1 MTSILNLSAARQDY
15 LEVILNLTEKQ
26 DKVRITDIAATLG
39 IAKASVNEA
48 VKILAELKLVKQ
60 EKYGPV
66 ELTTEGKEQA
76 TKVRYRHR
84 MLARFLTDILHVD
97 PKTAEKDACLIEHV
111 VSPVTLLRLTEY
123 LEQAAPLKD
132 KKEKREGLKME
143 AVNTRALSELP
154 PGAKGKV
161 VRITNTEGVRRRL
174 LDMGVVSGAEVLV
187 EGVAPLGDPM
197 EIKVKGYRLSLRK
210 NEAASIYVSLEE

>member
-76 TKVRYRHR
+76 KVRYRHR

-123 LEQAAPLKD
+123 LKQTAPLKD
-132 KKEKREGLKME
+132 KKEKKEGLKME
-143 AVNTRALSELP
+143 AVNTRALSELQ

>member
-123 LEQAAPLKD
+123 LKQTAPLKE
-132 KKEKREGLKME
+132 KKEKKEGLKME

>member
-48 VKILAELKLVKQ
+48 VNILAELKLVKQ

-76 TKVRYRHR
+76 VKVRYRHR

-143 AVNTRALSELP
+143 AVNTRALSELQ

-174 LDMGVVSGAEVLV
+174 LDMGVVSGAEVVV
-187 EGVAPLGDPM
+187 EGMAPLGDPM

>member
-1 MTSILNLSAARQDY
+1 
-15 LEVILNLTEKQ
+15 
-26 DKVRITDIAATLG
+26 
-39 IAKASVNEA
+39 
-48 VKILAELKLVKQ
+48 
-60 EKYGPV
+60 
-66 ELTTEGKEQA
+66 
-76 TKVRYRHR
+76 

-123 LEQAAPLKD
+123 LKQTAPLKE

-143 AVNTRALSELP
+143 AVNTRALSELQ

-174 LDMGVVSGAEVLV
+174 LDMGVVSGAEVVV
-187 EGVAPLGDPM
+187 EGMAPLGDPM

>member
-1 MTSILNLSAARQDY
+1 
-15 LEVILNLTEKQ
+15 
-26 DKVRITDIAATLG
+26 
-39 IAKASVNEA
+39 
-48 VKILAELKLVKQ
+48 
-60 EKYGPV
+60 
-66 ELTTEGKEQA
+66 
-76 TKVRYRHR
+76 
-84 MLARFLTDILHVD
+84 
-97 PKTAEKDACLIEHV
+97 
-111 VSPVTLLRLTEY
+111 
-123 LEQAAPLKD
+123 
-132 KKEKREGLKME
+132 ME
-143 AVNTRALSELP
+143 AVNTRALSELQ

>member
-48 VKILAELKLVKQ
+48 VNILAELKLVKQ

-76 TKVRYRHR
+76 VKVRYRHR

-143 AVNTRALSELP
+143 AVNTRALSELQ

-174 LDMGVVSGAEVLV
+174 LDMGVVLGAEVVV
-187 EGVAPLGDPM
+187 EGIAPLGDPM

>member
-66 ELTTEGKEQA
+66 ELTTEGKKQA
-76 TKVRYRHR
+76 VKVRHRHR

-143 AVNTRALSELP
+143 AVNTRALSELQ

-174 LDMGVVSGAEVLV
+174 LDMGVVSGAEVVV
-187 EGVAPLGDPM
+187 EGMAPLGDPM

>member
-1 MTSILNLSAARQDY
+1 MTGTLNLSAARQDY

-48 VKILAELKLVKQ
+48 VKTLAELKLVKQ

-76 TKVRYRHR
+76 VKVRHRHR
-84 MLARFLTDILHVD
+84 MLARFLTDILNVD

-123 LEQAAPLKD
+123 LEQTAPLKD

-143 AVNTRALSELP
+143 AVNTRTLSELQ

-161 VRITNTEGVRRRL
+161 VRITN
-174 LDMGVVSGAEVLV
+174 V
-187 EGVAPLGDPM
+187 EW
-197 EIKVKGYRLSLRK
+197 VKE
-210 NEAASIYVSLEE
+210 N

>member
-48 VKILAELKLVKQ
+48 VNILAELKLVKQ

-76 TKVRYRHR
+76 VKVRYRHR

-123 LEQAAPLKD
+123 LEQTAPLKD

-174 LDMGVVSGAEVLV
+174 LDMGVVSGAEVVV
-187 EGVAPLGDPM
+187 EGMAPLGDPM